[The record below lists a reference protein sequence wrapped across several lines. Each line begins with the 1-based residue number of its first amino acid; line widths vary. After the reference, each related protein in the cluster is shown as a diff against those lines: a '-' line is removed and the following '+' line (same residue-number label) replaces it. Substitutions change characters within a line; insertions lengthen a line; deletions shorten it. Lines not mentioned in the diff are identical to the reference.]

1 MAFVDIPGGA
11 GTYRGTVEIILR
23 AVRLGLFTAAEAR
36 TLIDPVRLDTTAS
49 LVSIQ
54 DNSRAGLVGRREPS
68 RRSCGGGRAV
78 SGRGHPCGL
87 AALDDHRD
95 AHAVRHLLR
104 P

>member
-68 RRSCGGGRAV
+68 RPSCRGGRAV
-78 SGRGHPCGL
+78 SGRGPPFGL
-87 AALDDHRD
+87 AALAGHRV
-95 AHAVRHLLR
+95 AHPLR
-104 P
+104 QPL